1 MKLSNNLIVCI
12 DIHSIIKKVHAL
24 NRESERLKKVI
35 SNLAKVGVKISK
47 TKSRLEVL
55 QSVNQLSSV
64 IKS

>member
-1 MKLSNNLIVCI
+1 VY
-12 DIHSIIKKVHAL
+12 AL

-64 IKS
+64 VKS